1 MSNSG
6 ETKVESGISKHTED
20 MLKKYSEI
28 LSNNDLS
35 KIDKNSVL
43 DILKKVN
50 PYGSTINTGDQQF
63 LNFSLTQ
70 ITHEYWKK
78 FIITSFIGFLN
89 RCCDEWKVPTGVPVV
104 TVYDYL
110 ADPKL
115 LDTPEL
121 SVKRNDKKAI
131 KKYELNREWMK
142 KRVIVK
148 EFLEEIFQFNPDEHV
163 RSAYRPNYKDETR
176 PILDTMAARLAVDNL
191 CKKDTHLRN
200 ERNLHETKKG
210 SQVEQTRKVI
220 TGRNG
225 QQKLIIR
232 DKVKREPSAKPPS
245 THPEPIIGT
254 DVKDPQAEYQ
264 VTSMIPPADLFMLF
278 NIYYQ
283 THYEEMRSAVR
294 ALYCE
299 NPLFELAINPYSVH
313 KTQEDADKFKKQHA
327 DEVITEVFTAQTGKW
342 NFFDCFK
349 EQRES
354 VNYYNKD
361 TIILEEMTKQMERD
375 AKLGQELMA
384 KRIVKEKKKNIIE
397 DGPDAET
404 FNKWKQENAELS
416 KLNAKYVGDMVND
429 DVDDDVNEVPIWKIA
444 KGGQEISKE
453 LMYIEAAAPTHMK
466 DSAKSFSGE
475 TSAPANF

>member
-1 MSNSG
+1 
-6 ETKVESGISKHTED
+6 
-20 MLKKYSEI
+20 
-28 LSNNDLS
+28 
-35 KIDKNSVL
+35 
-43 DILKKVN
+43 
-50 PYGSTINTGDQQF
+50 
-63 LNFSLTQ
+63 
-70 ITHEYWKK
+70 
-78 FIITSFIGFLN
+78 
-89 RCCDEWKVPTGVPVV
+89 
-104 TVYDYL
+104 
-110 ADPKL
+110 
-115 LDTPEL
+115 
-121 SVKRNDKKAI
+121 
-131 KKYELNREWMK
+131 
-142 KRVIVK
+142 
-148 EFLEEIFQFNPDEHV
+148 
-163 RSAYRPNYKDETR
+163 
-176 PILDTMAARLAVDNL
+176 
-191 CKKDTHLRN
+191 
-200 ERNLHETKKG
+200 
-210 SQVEQTRKVI
+210 
-220 TGRNG
+220 
-225 QQKLIIR
+225 
-232 DKVKREPSAKPPS
+232 
-245 THPEPIIGT
+245 
-254 DVKDPQAEYQ
+254 
-264 VTSMIPPADLFMLF
+264 MIPPADLFMLF

-429 DVDDDVNEVPIWKIA
+429 DVVEIERRRPTAESRAWHGRHAQGASNFKRKRPRRIFDRGPRGFCAESADH
-444 KGGQEISKE
+444 GSGHGQTQRCGRGRHAAGEGE
-453 LMYIEAAAPTHMK
+453 LGRAIRT
-466 DSAKSFSGE
+466 
-475 TSAPANF
+475 